1 MTETAA
7 VSDEVLNDRKPS
19 VKHKWRGKLFS
30 SEGKLKKNAEI
41 EKLDDVS
48 DFLRP
53 AAARTSQD
61 LPAPRIDTSAAH
73 RWPSAAEVIQAT
85 TSTPNPRS
93 RKTPRR
99 TGLRVNFSNSQP
111 VIIGEGGDEAE
122 LPTIALSKSR
132 EAPRADWLP
141 QAGNLPEE
149 AAASYQ
155 PLDREKRANPDSN
168 GILKPPLQ
176 RIQTGLN
183 NQSSESSFDVNERD
197 CPQDDPDSSLTPS
210 TSNRLSH
217 AQSESLRDR
226 LRFLKT
232 EKQVRSEEYSQVAAN
247 STTTYPERSSSIS
260 TEKASTSDSA
270 SQLKLPAFDQSLSL
284 ENSLTPAP
292 SPRPPFFS
300 SKISNENVL
309 TPTAPI
315 PSPKPPP
322 LSKNLSYSNR
332 LMQPIPAD
340 YAQSSQGT
348 ELSVAP
354 SKSEETPKPVSDI
367 RPFSIRDVAKNLGDD
382 ALEDFSSRVQRFSD
396 IFQIGASII
405 SPVMDISFAQWIRT
419 SAYWFL
425 KGRGELENAVR
436 TEARDSQGM
445 NPDKDSN
452 VSFGLRQ
459 AYLDLAKAWWIL
471 GKITCNHPEL
481 KWFGNAS
488 LSSLVAIVKSF
499 GDLKLAELIEVH
511 LAITANMRA
520 LTMSMKRNNRLP
532 PISFEIQGLETRMFV
547 EAPSFPPHVA
557 GVLSE
562 RSQMFTAGDPR
573 STEAF
578 FPIPVGDT
586 KRHFIYSSV
595 IVDLLYFSQGEK
607 CEEIR
612 LPCVLS
618 VLRERSDRD
627 LKAVIASQSGKINL
641 LIHSDRKA
649 GLIWKDVS
657 WKAKTNS
664 IRIKLSDSVDIYV
677 QFLEKDFKSLWGI
690 HDYTRKVQEGLRGR
704 DGEQEVFQDT
714 LKIFQNVDQ
723 QSAKIFPP
731 EPIKGCYLRLFE
743 RKRTLSS
750 STRERKT
757 HAGHRLM
764 VVTPPSIKALSSINL
779 DLDKKFP
786 IMFSYL
792 RGEEAA
798 PALLLK
804 ISKPSLE
811 SYMVM
816 TFREVTNRGMFHSL
830 IDGTSVSLNEVCSQP
845 LPLDSFTISETSVEG
860 LPSFP
865 GQNFVNA
872 IRWQQVRVIQ
882 RGPSSPAYNPH
893 GALPEDLRIWVES
906 ETGSFVDRLNFGSI
920 PSANLKENLFTQ
932 IGPGEMQLSLPVE
945 IVPEIRLL
953 RHKQADATFSFANN
967 KLSKEDA
974 EALCR
979 KLQSLDSTTTIH
991 YFRFSSLTGTVQPR
1005 SLRYTASLT

>member
-1 MTETAA
+1 MTETAS
-7 VSDEVLNDRKPS
+7 VSDEVLNDHKPS

-30 SEGKLKKNAEI
+30 SEGKPKKNAET
-41 EKLDDVS
+41 EKSHDVS

-53 AAARTSQD
+53 AAAKTSQD
-61 LPAPRIDTSAAH
+61 LPAPRIDTSAAR

-85 TSTPNPRS
+85 TSTPNDRL

-99 TGLRVNFSNSQP
+99 KGLRVSFSNSPP
-111 VIIGEGGDEAE
+111 VVIGEGGDEAE
-122 LPTIALSKSR
+122 LPTIALSKSQ
-132 EAPRADWLP
+132 EAPGADGLP
-141 QAGNLPEE
+141 HAGNLLEE
-149 AAASYQ
+149 SATSYK
-155 PLDREKRANPDSN
+155 PLDREKQANPDGN
-168 GILKPPLQ
+168 GILKTPPLQ
-176 RIQTGLN
+176 RIQTELN
-183 NQSSESSFDVNERD
+183 NQAKETNFDVNERD

-210 TSNRLSH
+210 ASNRLSR

-232 EKQVRSEEYSQVAAN
+232 DKQVLLEEYSQVAAN
-247 STTTYPERSSSIS
+247 GATTYPERNSSIPI
-260 TEKASTSDSA
+260 EKVATSDSIT
-270 SQLKLPAFDQSLSL
+270 QLKLPVFDQNLSL

-292 SPRPPFFS
+292 SPRPPLLS
-300 SKISNENVL
+300 NKISNENDL
-309 TPTAPI
+309 TPAAPI

-322 LSKNLSYSNR
+322 LPKSLSYSNR
-332 LMQPIPAD
+332 LMQQIPAD
-340 YAQSSQGT
+340 YVQSSQDT
-348 ELSVAP
+348 EPSVAP
-354 SKSEETPKPVSDI
+354 SKSEEIPKPASDI

-396 IFQIGASII
+396 IFQIGASIM
-405 SPVMDISFAQWIRT
+405 SPVMEISFAQWIRT

-436 TEARDSQGM
+436 TEARDAQGTT
-445 NPDKDSN
+445 PEKDSN

-471 GKITCNHPEL
+471 GRITCNHPEL

-488 LSSLVAIVKSF
+488 LSSLVSIVKSF

-520 LTMSMKRNNRLP
+520 LTMSMKRNKRLP

-547 EAPSFPPHVA
+547 EGPSFPPHVA

-573 STEAF
+573 NTEAF

-586 KRHFIYSSV
+586 KRHFTYSGV
-595 IVDLLYFSQGEK
+595 LVDLLYLSQGEK

-627 LKAVIASQSGKINL
+627 LKAIIASQSGKINL
-641 LIHSDRKA
+641 LIQSDRKV
-649 GLIWKDVS
+649 GLTWNDVS

-664 IRIKLSDSVDIYV
+664 IRLKLSETVDIYV
-677 QFLEKDFKSLWGI
+677 QFLEKDFKSLLGI

-704 DGEQEVFQDT
+704 DGELEIFKDT
-714 LKIFQNVDQ
+714 LKMFQNVDQ
-723 QSAKIFPP
+723 QSAKMFPS

-750 STRERKT
+750 GAGERKT

-779 DLDKKFP
+779 DMDKKIP
-786 IMFSYL
+786 ILFSYL

-811 SYMVM
+811 SYMVV
-816 TFREVTNRGMFHSL
+816 TFREATNRGMFHSL

-906 ETGSFVDRLNFGSI
+906 ETGSFVDRLHFGS
-920 PSANLKENLFTQ
+920 
-932 IGPGEMQLSLPVE
+932 
-945 IVPEIRLL
+945 
-953 RHKQADATFSFANN
+953 FS
-967 KLSKEDA
+967 LSK
-974 EALCR
+974 
-979 KLQSLDSTTTIH
+979 S
-991 YFRFSSLTGTVQPR
+991 
-1005 SLRYTASLT
+1005 

>member
-7 VSDEVLNDRKPS
+7 VFDEVLNDQKPS

-30 SEGKLKKNAEI
+30 SEGKLKKNTET
-41 EKLDDVS
+41 EKSDDVL

-53 AAARTSQD
+53 AAAGTFQD
-61 LPAPRIDTSAAH
+61 LPAPRIDTSAAR

-85 TSTPNPRS
+85 KSTLNDRS
-93 RKTPRR
+93 RKMPRR
-99 TGLRVNFSNSQP
+99 KGLRVSFSNSPP
-111 VIIGEGGDEAE
+111 VVIGEGGDEAE
-122 LPTIALSKSR
+122 LPTISLSKLR
-132 EAPRADWLP
+132 EPPRADWSP
-141 QAGNLPEE
+141 QTGNLLDE
-149 AAASYQ
+149 AASSYP
-155 PLDREKRANPDSN
+155 PLNREKRANPDGN
-168 GILKPPLQ
+168 GILRLSSLQ
-176 RIQTGLN
+176 RMQTGLN
-183 NQSSESSFDVNERD
+183 NQSNESSFDVIERD
-197 CPQDDPDSSLTPS
+197 CPQDDPDSSLAPS
-210 TSNRLSH
+210 ASNRLSH

-232 EKQVRSEEYSQVAAN
+232 DKQVRSEDYSLTAN
-247 STTTYPERSSSIS
+247 STTTCPERNSSVSS
-260 TEKASTSDSA
+260 EKAATSDSA
-270 SQLKLPAFDQSLSL
+270 PQLKLPAFDQSLSL
-284 ENSLTPAP
+284 ENSLTPTP
-292 SPRPPFFS
+292 SPQPPLL
-300 SKISNENVL
+300 SNKNSNDL
-309 TPTAPI
+309 TPAAPV
-315 PSPKPPP
+315 PSPKTPL
-322 LSKNLSYSNR
+322 LSKSLSYSNR
-332 LMQPIPAD
+332 LMQPLPAD
-340 YAQSSQGT
+340 YAQSSQDT
-348 ELSVAP
+348 EPSVPP
-354 SKSEETPKPVSDI
+354 SKSEESPKPASDI
-367 RPFSIRDVAKNLGDD
+367 RPFSIRDLAKNLGDD

-396 IFQIGASII
+396 IFQIGASIM
-405 SPVMDISFAQWIRT
+405 SPVMEISFAQWIRT

-425 KGRGELENAVR
+425 KGRGELEIAVR
-436 TEARDSQGM
+436 TEARDAQGT
-445 NPDKDSN
+445 NPEKDSN

-471 GKITCNHPEL
+471 GRITCNHPEL
-481 KWFGNAS
+481 KWFGNSS

-511 LAITANMRA
+511 LGITANMRA

-532 PISFEIQGLETRMFV
+532 PVSFQIQGLETRMFV
-547 EAPSFPPHVA
+547 EAPSFPPRVA

-595 IVDLLYFSQGEK
+595 VVDLLYVSQVEK

-627 LKAVIASQSGKINL
+627 LKAVIASQSGNINL
-641 LIHSDRKA
+641 LIQSDRKA
-649 GLIWKDVS
+649 GLTWNDVS
-657 WKAKTNS
+657 WKEKTNS

-704 DGEQEVFQDT
+704 DGEQEVFKDT
-714 LKIFQNVDQ
+714 LRIFQNVDQ
-723 QSAKIFPP
+723 QSSKMFPSD
-731 EPIKGCYLRLFE
+731 PIRGCCLRLFE

-750 STRERKT
+750 GAGERKT

-764 VVTPPSIKALSSINL
+764 IVTPPSIKALGSINL
-779 DLDKKFP
+779 DLDRKLP
-786 IMFSYL
+786 ILFSYL

-811 SYMVM
+811 SYMLM
-816 TFREVTNRGMFHSL
+816 TFWEAMNRETFHSL
-830 IDGTSVSLNEVCSQP
+830 IDGTLVFSNEVCSKP

-872 IRWQQVRVIQ
+872 IRWQRVRAIQ
-882 RGPSSPAYNPH
+882 RGPSSPAYNLH

-906 ETGSFVDRLNFGSI
+906 ETGSFVDRLNFGSF
-920 PSANLKENLFTQ
+920 S
-932 IGPGEMQLSLPVE
+932 LS
-945 IVPEIRLL
+945 
-953 RHKQADATFSFANN
+953 
-967 KLSKEDA
+967 
-974 EALCR
+974 
-979 KLQSLDSTTTIH
+979 QSRRTLIYTDRPWRNAIE
-991 YFRFSSLTGTVQPR
+991 SSC
-1005 SLRYTASLT
+1005 

>member
-7 VSDEVLNDRKPS
+7 VSDEVLNDQKPS

-30 SEGKLKKNAEI
+30 SEGKLKKNAET
-41 EKLDDVS
+41 EKSDVVS

-61 LPAPRIDTSAAH
+61 LPAPRIDTSAAR
-73 RWPSAAEVIQAT
+73 RWPSAAQVIQAT
-85 TSTPNPRS
+85 TSTLNDQS

-99 TGLRVNFSNSQP
+99 EGLHVGFSHSPP
-111 VIIGEGGDEAE
+111 VVIGEGGDEAD

-132 EAPRADWLP
+132 EAPRADISP
-141 QAGNLPEE
+141 QNGNLLEK
-149 AAASYQ
+149 AAASYH
-155 PLDREKRANPDSN
+155 PLDREKRANPDVN
-168 GILKPPLQ
+168 GILKPPPLQ

-183 NQSSESSFDVNERD
+183 HQPKESSSDVNERE
-197 CPQDDPDSSLTPS
+197 CPQDGPDSSLSPS
-210 TSNRLSH
+210 ASNRLSH

-226 LRFLKT
+226 LRFLRT
-232 EKQVRSEEYSQVAAN
+232 DQQVRSEEYSHVPAD
-247 STTTYPERSSSIS
+247 STSTYPERNSSIS
-260 TEKASTSDSA
+260 AQKFGTSDSGL
-270 SQLKLPAFDQSLSL
+270 QLILPTFDQSPSL

-292 SPRPPFFS
+292 SPRPPLLS
-300 SKISNENVL
+300 IKNSNENDL
-309 TPTAPI
+309 TSAAPI
-315 PSPKPPP
+315 PSPKPPL
-322 LSKNLSYSNR
+322 LSKSLSYSNR
-332 LMQPIPAD
+332 LMQPVLAD
-340 YAQSSQGT
+340 YAQSSQDI
-348 ELSVAP
+348 EPSMAP
-354 SKSEETPKPVSDI
+354 SKIEETSKPPSDI

-396 IFQIGASII
+396 IFQIGASIM
-405 SPVMDISFAQWIRT
+405 SPMMEISFLQWIRT

-436 TEARDSQGM
+436 TEARDAQGT
-445 NPDKDSN
+445 NLEKDSN

-471 GKITCNHPEL
+471 VRITYNHPEL
-481 KWFGNAS
+481 KRFGNAS
-488 LSSLVAIVKSF
+488 LSSLVATVKSL
-499 GDLKLAELIEVH
+499 GNLKFAELIEVH

-520 LTMSMKRNNRLP
+520 LTISMKRNNRLP

-547 EAPSFPPHVA
+547 EAPNFPPQVA

-573 STEAF
+573 STDAF

-595 IVDLLYFSQGEK
+595 IVDLLYVSQGEK
-607 CEEIR
+607 CEEVR

-641 LIHSDRKA
+641 LIQSDRKS
-649 GLIWKDVS
+649 GLTWNDVS
-657 WKAKTNS
+657 WEKKTNT
-664 IRIKLSDSVDIYV
+664 IRITLSDSVDIYV
-677 QFLEKDFKSLWGI
+677 QFLEKDFKSLLGI
-690 HDYTRKVQEGLRGR
+690 HDYTRKVQVGLRGR
-704 DGEQEVFQDT
+704 DGEQEVFKDT

-723 QSAKIFPP
+723 QSAKMFPS
-731 EPIKGCYLRLFE
+731 EPIQGCYLRLFE

-750 STRERKT
+750 GAGERRT

-764 VVTPPSIKALSSINL
+764 VITPPSIKALSSINL
-779 DLDKKFP
+779 DLDKKIP
-786 IMFSYL
+786 ILFSYL

-816 TFREVTNRGMFHSL
+816 TFRESTNRGMFHSL
-830 IDGTSVSLNEVCSQP
+830 IDGTSVSLNELRSQP

-906 ETGSFVDRLNFGSI
+906 ETGSFVDRLNFGSFFL
-920 PSANLKENLFTQ
+920 SLSNLKKKLIN
-932 IGPGEMQLSLPVE
+932 
-945 IVPEIRLL
+945 
-953 RHKQADATFSFANN
+953 ANRPWRN
-967 KLSKEDA
+967 AIESS
-974 EALCR
+974 CR
-979 KLQSLDSTTTIH
+979 GSSRNQNTT
-991 YFRFSSLTGTVQPR
+991 P
-1005 SLRYTASLT
+1005 

>member
-7 VSDEVLNDRKPS
+7 VSDEVLNDQKPS

-30 SEGKLKKNAEI
+30 SEAKLKKNAES
-41 EKLDDVS
+41 EKSDTVS

-61 LPAPRIDTSAAH
+61 LPAPRIDTSAAR

-85 TSTPNPRS
+85 TSTLNDHS
-93 RKTPRR
+93 RKTPQRK
-99 TGLRVNFSNSQP
+99 GLNVSFSNSPP
-111 VIIGEGGDEAE
+111 VVIGEGGDEAE

-132 EAPRADWLP
+132 QAPRADILP
-141 QAGNLPEE
+141 QNGNLPGE

-155 PLDREKRANPDSN
+155 PLDREKRANPDGN
-168 GILKPPLQ
+168 GILKAPPLQ

-183 NQSSESSFDVNERD
+183 HQSNESSFDVTERGY
-197 CPQDDPDSSLTPS
+197 PQDDPDSSLSPS
-210 TSNRLSH
+210 ASSRLSH

-226 LRFLKT
+226 LRFLKPDRH
-232 EKQVRSEEYSQVAAN
+232 VRSEEYSQVPAD
-247 STTTYPERSSSIS
+247 STSTYPERNSSIS
-260 TEKASTSDSA
+260 AQKVSTLDSGP
-270 SQLKLPAFDQSLSL
+270 QLKLPAFDQSLSL

-292 SPRPPFFS
+292 SPRPPLLS
-300 SKISNENVL
+300 NKSSNENNL
-309 TPTAPI
+309 TSAASI
-315 PSPKPPP
+315 PSTKPPP
-322 LSKNLSYSNR
+322 LSKSPSYSNR
-332 LMQPIPAD
+332 FMQPVPAD
-340 YAQSSQGT
+340 YALCSQDT
-348 ELSVAP
+348 QPSAAP
-354 SKSEETPKPVSDI
+354 SKSEVASKPASDI

-382 ALEDFSSRVQRFSD
+382 ALEDFSSRVQRFND
-396 IFQIGASII
+396 IFQIGASSV
-405 SPVMDISFAQWIRT
+405 SPIMEISFSQWIRT

-436 TEARDSQGM
+436 TEARDAQGT
-445 NPDKDSN
+445 NPEKDSN

-471 GKITCNHPEL
+471 GRITCNHPEL
-481 KWFGNAS
+481 KRFGDAS
-488 LSSLVAIVKSF
+488 LSSLVAIVK
-499 GDLKLAELIEVH
+499 GVGNLKLAELIEVH
-511 LAITANMRA
+511 LAIIANMRA

-547 EAPSFPPHVA
+547 EAPNFPPHVA

-586 KRHFIYSSV
+586 KRHFIYSNI
-595 IVDLLYFSQGEK
+595 IVDLLYVSQGEN

-641 LIHSDRKA
+641 LIQSDRKS
-649 GLIWKDVS
+649 GLIWNDVS
-657 WKAKTNS
+657 WKAKTNT
-664 IRIKLSDSVDIYV
+664 IRMKLSDSVDIYV
-677 QFLEKDFKSLWGI
+677 QFLEKDFKSLSGI
-690 HDYTRKVQEGLRGR
+690 HDYTRKVQVGLRGR
-704 DGEQEVFQDT
+704 DGEQEVFKDT

-723 QSAKIFPP
+723 QSTKKFPSD
-731 EPIKGCYLRLFE
+731 PIQGCYLRLFE
-743 RKRTLSS
+743 TKRTLSS
-750 STRERKT
+750 GAGERKT

-764 VVTPPSIKALSSINL
+764 VITPPSIKALSSINL
-779 DLDKKFP
+779 DLDKNNP
-786 IMFSYL
+786 ILFSYL
-792 RGEEAA
+792 RGEQAA

-816 TFREVTNRGMFHSL
+816 TFREATNRSMFHSL
-830 IDGTSVSLNEVCSQP
+830 IDGTSVSHNEVCSQP

-893 GALPEDLRIWVES
+893 GALPEDLRLWVES
-906 ETGSFVDRLNFGSI
+906 ETGSFVDRLNFGSF
-920 PSANLKENLFTQ
+920 SLSQSNLKKKLIN
-932 IGPGEMQLSLPVE
+932 
-945 IVPEIRLL
+945 
-953 RHKQADATFSFANN
+953 ANRPWRN
-967 KLSKEDA
+967 AIE
-974 EALCR
+974 
-979 KLQSLDSTTTIH
+979 
-991 YFRFSSLTGTVQPR
+991 SSC
-1005 SLRYTASLT
+1005 

>member
-1 MTETAA
+1 MTETASVA
-7 VSDEVLNDRKPS
+7 DEVLNDHKPS

-30 SEGKLKKNAEI
+30 NEGKLKKNTET
-41 EKLDDVS
+41 EKSHDVS

-53 AAARTSQD
+53 AAAKTSQD
-61 LPAPRIDTSAAH
+61 LPAPRIDTSAAR

-85 TSTPNPRS
+85 TSTPNDRS

-99 TGLRVNFSNSQP
+99 KGLHVSFSNSPP
-111 VIIGEGGDEAE
+111 VVIGEGGDEAE
-122 LPTIALSKSR
+122 LPTIALSKSQ
-132 EAPRADWLP
+132 EAPGADGLP
-141 QAGNLPEE
+141 HAGNLLEE
-149 AAASYQ
+149 SATSYK
-155 PLDREKRANPDSN
+155 PLDREKRANPDGN
-168 GILKPPLQ
+168 GILKTPPLQ
-176 RIQTGLN
+176 QTQTELN
-183 NQSSESSFDVNERD
+183 NQAKETNFDVNERD

-210 TSNRLSH
+210 ASNRLSR

-232 EKQVRSEEYSQVAAN
+232 DKQVLSEENSQVAAN
-247 STTTYPERSSSIS
+247 GATTYPERNSSIS
-260 TEKASTSDSA
+260 TEKVATSDSIT
-270 SQLKLPAFDQSLSL
+270 QLKLPVFDQNLSL

-292 SPRPPFFS
+292 SPRPPLLS
-300 SKISNENVL
+300 NKISNENDL
-309 TPTAPI
+309 TPAAPI

-322 LSKNLSYSNR
+322 LSKSLSYSNR

-340 YAQSSQGT
+340 YVQSSQDT
-348 ELSVAP
+348 EPSVAP
-354 SKSEETPKPVSDI
+354 SKSEEIPKPASDI

-396 IFQIGASII
+396 IFQIGASIM
-405 SPVMDISFAQWIRT
+405 SPVMEISFAQWIRS

-436 TEARDSQGM
+436 TEARDAQGTT
-445 NPDKDSN
+445 PEKDSN

-471 GKITCNHPEL
+471 SRITCNHPEL

-520 LTMSMKRNNRLP
+520 LTISMKRNHRLP

-547 EAPSFPPHVA
+547 EGPSFPPHVA

-573 STEAF
+573 SAEAF

-586 KRHFIYSSV
+586 KRHFTYSGV
-595 IVDLLYFSQGEK
+595 LVDLLYLSQGEK

-627 LKAVIASQSGKINL
+627 LKAIIASQSGKINL
-641 LIHSDRKA
+641 LIQSDRKA
-649 GLIWKDVS
+649 GLTWNDVR

-664 IRIKLSDSVDIYV
+664 IRIKLSETVDIYV
-677 QFLEKDFKSLWGI
+677 QFLEKDFKSLLGI

-704 DGEQEVFQDT
+704 DGEQEIFKDT

-723 QSAKIFPP
+723 QSAKMFPS

-743 RKRTLSS
+743 RNRTLSS
-750 STRERKT
+750 GAGERKT

-779 DLDKKFP
+779 DMDKKIP
-786 IMFSYL
+786 ILFSYL

-811 SYMVM
+811 SYMVV
-816 TFREVTNRGMFHSL
+816 TFREATNRGMFHSL

-872 IRWQQVRVIQ
+872 IRWQQVRVIR

-906 ETGSFVDRLNFGSI
+906 ETGSFVDRLHFGS
-920 PSANLKENLFTQ
+920 
-932 IGPGEMQLSLPVE
+932 
-945 IVPEIRLL
+945 
-953 RHKQADATFSFANN
+953 FS
-967 KLSKEDA
+967 LSK
-974 EALCR
+974 
-979 KLQSLDSTTTIH
+979 S
-991 YFRFSSLTGTVQPR
+991 
-1005 SLRYTASLT
+1005 

>member
-7 VSDEVLNDRKPS
+7 VSDEVLNEQKTS

-30 SEGKLKKNAEI
+30 SEGKLRKNAET
-41 EKLDDVS
+41 EKSDDVS

-53 AAARTSQD
+53 AAARISQD
-61 LPAPRIDTSAAH
+61 TPAPRIDTSAAR

-85 TSTPNPRS
+85 TNIPTDRS
-93 RKTPRR
+93 RKPPRR
-99 TGLRVNFSNSQP
+99 KGLRVNFSNSPP
-111 VIIGEGGDEAE
+111 VVIGEGGDEAE

-132 EAPRADWLP
+132 EAPRSDKLP
-141 QAGNLPEE
+141 QARNLLGDV
-149 AAASYQ
+149 AASYQ
-155 PLDREKRANPDSN
+155 PLDQEKRANPDRI
-168 GILKPPLQ
+168 GILKPPPLQ

-183 NQSSESSFDVNERD
+183 NPSSESSLDVNERD
-197 CPQDDPDSSLTPS
+197 CRQDDPDLFLTTS
-210 TSNRLSH
+210 ASNRLFH

-226 LRFLKT
+226 LHFLKT
-232 EKQVRSEEYSQVAAN
+232 DKQVRSGEYSQVAAN
-247 STTTYPERSSSIS
+247 SITPYPERNS
-260 TEKASTSDSA
+260 STSTQKSATLDSVP
-270 SQLKLPAFDQSLSL
+270 QLKLPAFDQSLSL

-292 SPRPPFFS
+292 SPRPPLLP
-300 SKISNENVL
+300 SKTSKEKDL
-309 TPTAPI
+309 TPATPV

-322 LSKNLSYSNR
+322 LPKSLSYSDR

-340 YAQSSQGT
+340 CAQSSQDT
-348 ELSVAP
+348 EPSAAP
-354 SKSEETPKPVSDI
+354 SKSEETPQPVSDF
-367 RPFSIRDVAKNLGDD
+367 RPVSIRDVAKNLGDD
-382 ALEDFSSRVQRFSD
+382 ALEDFSYRVQRFSD
-396 IFQIGASII
+396 IFQIGASIM
-405 SPVMDISFAQWIRT
+405 SPVMEISFAQWIRT

-436 TEARDSQGM
+436 TEARDSQGT
-445 NPDKDSN
+445 KDSN

-471 GKITCNHPEL
+471 GRITCNHPEL

-488 LSSLVAIVKSF
+488 LSSLVAIVKSV

-520 LTMSMKRNNRLP
+520 LTMSMKRNDRLP

-595 IVDLLYFSQGEK
+595 IVDLLYVSQGEK
-607 CEEIR
+607 REEIR

-641 LIHSDRKA
+641 LIQSDKKA
-649 GLIWKDVS
+649 GLTWNDVS

-677 QFLEKDFKSLWGI
+677 QFFEKDFKTLLGI

-704 DGEQEVFQDT
+704 GGEQEVFKDT

-723 QSAKIFPP
+723 QSAKMFPS

-750 STRERKT
+750 GAGERKT

-764 VVTPPSIKALSSINL
+764 VVTPPSIKALSSISL
-779 DLDKKFP
+779 DLDKNIP
-786 IMFSYL
+786 TLFSYL

-804 ISKPSLE
+804 ISNPSLD

-816 TFREVTNRGMFHSL
+816 TFQEATNRGMFHSL

-882 RGPSSPAYNPH
+882 RGPSSPVYNPH

-906 ETGSFVDRLNFGSI
+906 ETGSFVDRLNFGTI
-920 PSANLKENLFTQ
+920 PSANPKETLFTQ

-945 IVPEIRLL
+945 VVPEIRIL
-953 RHKQADATFSFANN
+953 RHKQADATFSFAKN

-979 KLQSLDSTTTIH
+979 KLQSLASTTTIH
-991 YFRFSSLTGTVQPR
+991 YFRFPSLTGIF
-1005 SLRYTASLT
+1005 

>member
-7 VSDEVLNDRKPS
+7 VSDEVLNDQKPS

-30 SEGKLKKNAEI
+30 SEGKLKKNAET
-41 EKLDDVS
+41 EKSDVVS

-53 AAARTSQD
+53 TAARTSQD
-61 LPAPRIDTSAAH
+61 LPAPRIDTSAAR

-85 TSTPNPRS
+85 TNTVNDQS

-99 TGLRVNFSNSQP
+99 KGLRVGFSHSPP
-111 VIIGEGGDEAE
+111 VVIGEGGDEAD

-132 EAPRADWLP
+132 EAPRADISP
-141 QAGNLPEE
+141 QNANLPEK

-155 PLDREKRANPDSN
+155 LLDREKRADPDGNS
-168 GILKPPLQ
+168 ILKPPPLQ

-183 NQSSESSFDVNERD
+183 YQPKESSSDVNEQE
-197 CPQDDPDSSLTPS
+197 CEQDGPDTSLTPS

-226 LRFLKT
+226 LRFLRT
-232 EKQVRSEEYSQVAAN
+232 DQQVRSEEYSQV
-247 STTTYPERSSSIS
+247 PVDSSSTYAERNSSIPAQ
-260 TEKASTSDSA
+260 KLSTSDSGP
-270 SQLKLPAFDQSLSL
+270 QLILPAFDQSLSL

-292 SPRPPFFS
+292 SPRPPLLS
-300 SKISNENVL
+300 IKKTNENDL
-309 TPTAPI
+309 TSAAPI
-315 PSPKPPP
+315 PSPKTPS
-322 LSKNLSYSNR
+322 LSKSLSYSNR
-332 LMQPIPAD
+332 LMQPVPAND
-340 YAQSSQGT
+340 AKSSQDI
-348 ELSVAP
+348 EPSVAP
-354 SKSEETPKPVSDI
+354 SNSEETSKPGSNI

-396 IFQIGASII
+396 IFQIGASIL
-405 SPVMDISFAQWIRT
+405 SPIMEIPFLQWIRT

-436 TEARDSQGM
+436 TEARDTQRT
-445 NPDKDSN
+445 NPEKDSN

-471 GKITCNHPEL
+471 GRITCNHPEL
-481 KWFGNAS
+481 KRFGNAS
-488 LSSLVAIVKSF
+488 LSSLVVTVKSLGNSKF
-499 GDLKLAELIEVH
+499 AELIEVH

-547 EAPSFPPHVA
+547 EAPNFPPHVA
-557 GVLSE
+557 GLLSE
-562 RSQMFTAGDPR
+562 RSQIFTAGDPR
-573 STEAF
+573 STDAF

-595 IVDLLYFSQGEK
+595 IVDLLYVSQGEK
-607 CEEIR
+607 FEEIR

-627 LKAVIASQSGKINL
+627 LKAVIASQSGNINL
-641 LIHSDRKA
+641 LIQSDRKS
-649 GLIWKDVS
+649 GLTWNDVS
-657 WKAKTNS
+657 WKAKTNT
-664 IRIKLSDSVDIYV
+664 IRITLSDSVDIYV
-677 QFLEKDFKSLWGI
+677 QFLEKDFKSLLGI
-690 HDYTRKVQEGLRGR
+690 HDYTRKVQVGLRGR
-704 DGEQEVFQDT
+704 DGEQEIFKDT

-723 QSAKIFPP
+723 QNAKMFPS
-731 EPIKGCYLRLFE
+731 EPIQGCYLRLFE

-750 STRERKT
+750 SDGERRT

-764 VVTPPSIKALSSINL
+764 IVTPPSIKALSSINL
-779 DLDKKFP
+779 DLDKKNP
-786 IMFSYL
+786 ILFSYL
-792 RGEEAA
+792 RGEEVA

-816 TFREVTNRGMFHSL
+816 TFREATNRGMFHSL
-830 IDGTSVSLNEVCSQP
+830 IDGTSVSLNELCSQP

-906 ETGSFVDRLNFGSI
+906 EKGSFVDRLNFGSF
-920 PSANLKENLFTQ
+920 S
-932 IGPGEMQLSLPVE
+932 LSLSN
-945 IVPEIRLL
+945 
-953 RHKQADATFSFANN
+953 HKK
-967 KLSKEDA
+967 KLINTNRPWRNAIESS
-974 EALCR
+974 CR
-979 KLQSLDSTTTIH
+979 GSSRNQNTT
-991 YFRFSSLTGTVQPR
+991 P
-1005 SLRYTASLT
+1005 

>member
-7 VSDEVLNDRKPS
+7 ISEEVLNEQKPS

-30 SEGKLKKNAEI
+30 SEGKLKKITET
-41 EKLDDVS
+41 EKSDDVS

-61 LPAPRIDTSAAH
+61 VPAPRIDTSAAR

-85 TSTPNPRS
+85 TNIPNDRS
-93 RKTPRR
+93 RKPPRR
-99 TGLRVNFSNSQP
+99 KGLRVSFSNSTP
-111 VIIGEGGDEAE
+111 VVIGEGGDEAE
-122 LPTIALSKSR
+122 LPTIVLSKSR
-132 EAPRADWLP
+132 EVPWADGLP
-141 QAGNLPEE
+141 QAGNLLEE
-149 AAASYQ
+149 TAASYQ
-155 PLDREKRANPDSN
+155 PLDREKRANPGRN
-168 GILKPPLQ
+168 GILKPPPLQ
-176 RIQTGLN
+176 RIQTGLS
-183 NQSSESSFDVNERD
+183 NQSNGSNFDVNERD

-210 TSNRLSH
+210 ASNRLSH

-226 LRFLKT
+226 LRFQKT
-232 EKQVRSEEYSQVAAN
+232 DKQVRPEEQSQVAAN
-247 STTTYPERSSSIS
+247 STTPYPERNSSIP
-260 TEKASTSDSA
+260 TQRAATLDSVP
-270 SQLKLPAFDQSLSL
+270 QLKLPAFDQSLSF

-292 SPRPPFFS
+292 SPRPPLL
-300 SKISNENVL
+300 SNKTSNGEDL
-309 TPTAPI
+309 TPAVPI

-322 LSKNLSYSNR
+322 LSKSLSYSNR

-340 YAQSSQGT
+340 YFQPSHDT
-348 ELSVAP
+348 EHSVTP

-382 ALEDFSSRVQRFSD
+382 ALEDFSSRIQRFSD
-396 IFQIGASII
+396 IFQIGASIM
-405 SPVMDISFAQWIRT
+405 SPVMEISFAQWIRT

-436 TEARDSQGM
+436 TEARDSQVT
-445 NPDKDSN
+445 NSEKDSN

-471 GKITCNHPEL
+471 GRITCNHPEL

-488 LSSLVAIVKSF
+488 LSSLVATVKNS

-520 LTMSMKRNNRLP
+520 LSMSMKRNNRLP

-547 EAPSFPPHVA
+547 EAPSFPTHVA

-562 RSQMFTAGDPR
+562 RSQLFTAGDPR

-595 IVDLLYFSQGEK
+595 IVDLLYVSQGEK

-612 LPCVLS
+612 HPCVLS

-641 LIHSDRKA
+641 LIQSDRKA
-649 GLIWKDVS
+649 GLTWNDVS

-677 QFLEKDFKSLWGI
+677 QFFEKDFKSLLGI

-704 DGEQEVFQDT
+704 DGEQEVFKDT
-714 LKIFQNVDQ
+714 LKIFQNVGQ
-723 QSAKIFPP
+723 QNAKIFPS

-743 RKRTLSS
+743 RKRTVSS
-750 STRERKT
+750 GVGERKT

-764 VVTPPSIKALSSINL
+764 VVTPPNIKALSSVNL
-779 DLDKKFP
+779 DLDKKIP
-786 IMFSYL
+786 TLFSYL

-816 TFREVTNRGMFHSL
+816 TFREATNRGMFHSL
-830 IDGTSVSLNEVCSQP
+830 IDGTSISLNEVCSQP
-845 LPLDSFTISETSVEG
+845 LHLDSFTISETSVEG

-906 ETGSFVDRLNFGSI
+906 EIGSFVDRLNFGSF
-920 PSANLKENLFTQ
+920 PSANLQENSFTR

-945 IVPEIRLL
+945 VVPEIRLL

-979 KLQSLDSTTTIH
+979 KLQSLASTTTIH
-991 YFRFSSLTGTVQPR
+991 YFRFSSLTGTV
-1005 SLRYTASLT
+1005 

>member
-7 VSDEVLNDRKPS
+7 VSDEVLNDQKPS

-30 SEGKLKKNAEI
+30 SEGKLKKNAET
-41 EKLDDVS
+41 EKSDIVS

-61 LPAPRIDTSAAH
+61 LPAPRIDTSAAR

-85 TSTPNPRS
+85 TNTVNDQS

-99 TGLRVNFSNSQP
+99 KGLHVGFSHSPP
-111 VIIGEGGDEAE
+111 VVIGEGGDEAD

-132 EAPRADWLP
+132 EAPRADISP
-141 QAGNLPEE
+141 QNGNLLEK

-155 PLDREKRANPDSN
+155 PLDREKRADPDGD
-168 GILKPPLQ
+168 GILKPPPLQ
-176 RIQTGLN
+176 RIQTGLDR
-183 NQSSESSFDVNERD
+183 QPKESSSDVDERE
-197 CPQDDPDSSLTPS
+197 CPQDAPDSSLPPS
-210 TSNRLSH
+210 ASNRLSH

-226 LRFLKT
+226 LRFRRT
-232 EKQVRSEEYSQVAAN
+232 DQQVRSEEYSEVPADNN
-247 STTTYPERSSSIS
+247 STYPERNSSIS
-260 TEKASTSDSA
+260 TQKFGISDSGP
-270 SQLKLPAFDQSLSL
+270 QLILPVFNQSLSL

-292 SPRPPFFS
+292 SPRPPLLPI
-300 SKISNENVL
+300 KNSNENDL
-309 TPTAPI
+309 TSAAPI
-315 PSPKPPP
+315 PSPKPPS
-322 LSKNLSYSNR
+322 LSKSPSYSNR
-332 LMQPIPAD
+332 LMQLVPAD
-340 YAQSSQGT
+340 YAQSSQDI
-348 ELSVAP
+348 EPSVVP
-354 SKSEETPKPVSDI
+354 SKGEETSKPASDI
-367 RPFSIRDVAKNLGDD
+367 RPFSIRDVAKNIGDD

-396 IFQIGASII
+396 IFQIGASIL
-405 SPVMDISFAQWIRT
+405 SPMMEISFLQWIRT

-436 TEARDSQGM
+436 TEARDAQGT
-445 NPDKDSN
+445 NPEKDSN

-471 GKITCNHPEL
+471 GRITCNHPEL
-481 KWFGNAS
+481 KRYGNAS
-488 LSSLVAIVKSF
+488 LSSIVATVKSL
-499 GDLKLAELIEVH
+499 GNLKFAELIEVH

-547 EAPSFPPHVA
+547 EAPNFPLHVA
-557 GVLSE
+557 GELSE

-573 STEAF
+573 GTDAF

-586 KRHFIYSSV
+586 KRHFVYSSV
-595 IVDLLYFSQGEK
+595 IVDLLYISQGEK

-641 LIHSDRKA
+641 LIQSDRKS
-649 GLIWKDVS
+649 GLTWNDVS
-657 WKAKTNS
+657 WKAKTNT
-664 IRIKLSDSVDIYV
+664 IRITLSDSVDIYV
-677 QFLEKDFKSLWGI
+677 QFLEKDFKSLLGI
-690 HDYTRKVQEGLRGR
+690 HDYTRKVQVGLRGR
-704 DGEQEVFQDT
+704 AGEQEVFKDT
-714 LKIFQNVDQ
+714 LKIFQNFDQ
-723 QSAKIFPP
+723 QSAKMFPS
-731 EPIKGCYLRLFE
+731 EPIQGCYLRLFE

-750 STRERKT
+750 GAGERRT

-764 VVTPPSIKALSSINL
+764 VITPPSIKALSSINL
-779 DLDKKFP
+779 DLDKKIP
-786 IMFSYL
+786 ILFSYL

-804 ISKPSLE
+804 FSKPSLE

-816 TFREVTNRGMFHSL
+816 TFREATNRGMFHSL
-830 IDGTSVSLNEVCSQP
+830 IDGTSVSLNELCSQP

-882 RGPSSPAYNPH
+882 RGPSSPAYNSH

-906 ETGSFVDRLNFGSI
+906 ETGSFVDRLNFGSF
-920 PSANLKENLFTQ
+920 S
-932 IGPGEMQLSLPVE
+932 LSLSN
-945 IVPEIRLL
+945 
-953 RHKQADATFSFANN
+953 HKKNLINTNRPWRNAIEST
-967 KLSKEDA
+967 
-974 EALCR
+974 CR
-979 KLQSLDSTTTIH
+979 GSSRNQNTT
-991 YFRFSSLTGTVQPR
+991 P
-1005 SLRYTASLT
+1005 

>member
-1 MTETAA
+1 MTETAS
-7 VSDEVLNDRKPS
+7 VSGEVLNDHKPS

-30 SEGKLKKNAEI
+30 SEGKPKKNAET
-41 EKLDDVS
+41 EKSDHVS

-53 AAARTSQD
+53 AAAKTSQD
-61 LPAPRIDTSAAH
+61 LPAPRIDTSAAR

-85 TSTPNPRS
+85 TSTPNDRS

-99 TGLRVNFSNSQP
+99 KGLHVSFSNSPP
-111 VIIGEGGDEAE
+111 VFIGEGGDDAD

-132 EAPRADWLP
+132 EAPRADGLP
-141 QAGNLPEE
+141 HAGNLLEE
-149 AAASYQ
+149 AATSYK
-155 PLDREKRANPDSN
+155 PLDREKRANPDGN
-168 GILKPPLQ
+168 GILKTPPLQ
-176 RIQTGLN
+176 RIQAELN
-183 NQSSESSFDVNERD
+183 NQSKETNFDVNERD

-210 TSNRLSH
+210 ASNRLSR

-232 EKQVRSEEYSQVAAN
+232 DEQVRSEEYSQVAAN
-247 STTTYPERSSSIS
+247 GATTYPERNSSIS
-260 TEKASTSDSA
+260 TEKAATSDSTT
-270 SQLKLPAFDQSLSL
+270 QLKLPVFDQSLSL

-292 SPRPPFFS
+292 SPRPPLLS
-300 SKISNENVL
+300 NKISNENDL
-309 TPTAPI
+309 KPAAPI

-322 LSKNLSYSNR
+322 LSKSLSYSNR
-332 LMQPIPAD
+332 LMKPIPAD
-340 YAQSSQGT
+340 YAQSSQDT
-348 ELSVAP
+348 EPSVAP
-354 SKSEETPKPVSDI
+354 SKSEEIPKPASEI

-396 IFQIGASII
+396 IFQIGASIM
-405 SPVMDISFAQWIRT
+405 SPVMEISFAQWIRT

-436 TEARDSQGM
+436 TEARDAQGTT
-445 NPDKDSN
+445 PEKDSN

-471 GKITCNHPEL
+471 GRITCNHPEL

-547 EAPSFPPHVA
+547 EGPSFPPHVA

-586 KRHFIYSSV
+586 KRHFTYSSV
-595 IVDLLYFSQGEK
+595 LVDLLYVSQGEK

-627 LKAVIASQSGKINL
+627 LKAIIASQSGKINL
-641 LIHSDRKA
+641 LIQSDRKA
-649 GLIWKDVS
+649 GLTWNDVS

-677 QFLEKDFKSLWGI
+677 QFLEKDFKSLLGI

-704 DGEQEVFQDT
+704 DGEQEVFKDT

-723 QSAKIFPP
+723 QSAKTFPL
-731 EPIKGCYLRLFE
+731 EPIKGCYLSLFE

-750 STRERKT
+750 GAGERKT

-779 DLDKKFP
+779 DLDKKIP
-786 IMFSYL
+786 ILFSYL

-811 SYMVM
+811 SYMVV
-816 TFREVTNRGMFHSL
+816 TFREAANRGMFHSL
-830 IDGTSVSLNEVCSQP
+830 IDGTSISLNELCSQP

-906 ETGSFVDRLNFGSI
+906 ETGSFVDRLHFGS
-920 PSANLKENLFTQ
+920 F
-932 IGPGEMQLSLPVE
+932 SL
-945 IVPEIRLL
+945 R
-953 RHKQADATFSFANN
+953 KSQ
-967 KLSKEDA
+967 
-974 EALCR
+974 R
-979 KLQSLDSTTTIH
+979 KLI
-991 YFRFSSLTGTVQPR
+991 YVNRPR
-1005 SLRYTASLT
+1005 RNAIEPSC

>member
-7 VSDEVLNDRKPS
+7 VSNEVLTDQRPS

-30 SEGKLKKNAEI
+30 SEGKLKKNAET
-41 EKLDDVS
+41 EKSDVVS

-61 LPAPRIDTSAAH
+61 LPAPRIDTSAAR
-73 RWPSAAEVIQAT
+73 RWPSAAEVIQAS
-85 TSTPNPRS
+85 TSTLNDHS

-99 TGLRVNFSNSQP
+99 KGLRVSFSNSPP
-111 VIIGEGGDEAE
+111 VVIGEGGDEAE
-122 LPTIALSKSR
+122 LPTIALTKSR
-132 EAPRADWLP
+132 EAPRADILP
-141 QAGNLPEE
+141 QNGNLLEE

-155 PLDREKRANPDSN
+155 PLDRVKRTNPDGN
-168 GILKPPLQ
+168 GILKPPPLQ
-176 RIQTGLN
+176 RVQTGLN
-183 NQSSESSFDVNERD
+183 NQSNERSLD
-197 CPQDDPDSSLTPS
+197 FNERGCPQDDPDSVLPPS
-210 TSNRLSH
+210 ASNRLSH
-217 AQSESLRDR
+217 ARSESLRDR

-232 EKQVRSEEYSQVAAN
+232 DQQRSEEYSQVPAD
-247 STTTYPERSSSIS
+247 STPIYPERNSSIS
-260 TEKASTSDSA
+260 AQKVGTSDSGL
-270 SQLKLPAFDQSLSL
+270 QLKLPAFDQSLSL

-292 SPRPPFFS
+292 SPQPPLL
-300 SKISNENVL
+300 SNENSNENDL
-309 TPTAPI
+309 TSAASI
-315 PSPKPPP
+315 PSPNSPP
-322 LSKNLSYSNR
+322 LSKSLSYSNR
-332 LMQPIPAD
+332 LMQPVPAD
-340 YAQSSQGT
+340 YAYSSQDT
-348 ELSVAP
+348 EPSVAP
-354 SKSEETPKPVSDI
+354 SKSEETSKPASDI
-367 RPFSIRDVAKNLGDD
+367 RLFSIRDVAKNLGDD
-382 ALEDFSSRVQRFSD
+382 ALEDFSSRVQRFTD
-396 IFQIGASII
+396 IFQIGASIML
-405 SPVMDISFAQWIRT
+405 PLMEISFSQWIRT

-436 TEARDSQGM
+436 TEARDAQGT
-445 NPDKDSN
+445 NPEKDSN

-471 GKITCNHPEL
+471 GRITCNHPEL
-481 KWFGNAS
+481 KRFGDAS

-499 GDLKLAELIEVH
+499 GNLKLAELIEVH
-511 LAITANMRA
+511 LAIVANMRA

-547 EAPSFPPHVA
+547 ETPNFPPHVA

-573 STEAF
+573 SKEAF

-595 IVDLLYFSQGEK
+595 IVDLLSVCQAEK

-641 LIHSDRKA
+641 LIQSDRKS
-649 GLIWKDVS
+649 GLTWNDVS
-657 WKAKTNS
+657 WKAKTNT
-664 IRIKLSDSVDIYV
+664 IIIKLSDSVDIYV
-677 QFLEKDFKSLWGI
+677 QFLEKDFKSLLGI
-690 HDYTRKVQEGLRGR
+690 HDYTRKVQVGLRGR
-704 DGEQEVFQDT
+704 DGEQEVFKDK

-723 QSAKIFPP
+723 QSAKMFPS
-731 EPIKGCYLRLFE
+731 EPIQGCYLRLFE

-750 STRERKT
+750 GAGERKT

-764 VVTPPSIKALSSINL
+764 VITPPSIKTLSSINL
-779 DLDKKFP
+779 DLDKRIP
-786 IMFSYL
+786 ILFSYL

-804 ISKPSLE
+804 ISKPSRE

-816 TFREVTNRGMFHSL
+816 TFQGATNRGMFHSL

-845 LPLDSFTISETSVEG
+845 LLLDSFTISETSVEG

-893 GALPEDLRIWVES
+893 GAHPEDLRIWIES
-906 ETGSFVDRLNFGSI
+906 ETGSFVDRLNFGSF
-920 PSANLKENLFTQ
+920 SLSQSNLQKKSLLTQ

-945 IVPEIRLL
+945 VVPEIRIL

-979 KLQSLDSTTTIH
+979 KLQSLASTTTIH
-991 YFRFSSLTGTVQPR
+991 YFRFSSLRGTVQLR
-1005 SLRYTASLT
+1005 SLR

>member
-1 MTETAA
+1 MTETAS
-7 VSDEVLNDRKPS
+7 VSDEVLNDHKPS

-30 SEGKLKKNAEI
+30 SEGKLKKNAET
-41 EKLDDVS
+41 EKSHDVS

-53 AAARTSQD
+53 AAAKTSQD
-61 LPAPRIDTSAAH
+61 LPAPRIDTSAAR

-85 TSTPNPRS
+85 TSTPNDRS

-99 TGLRVNFSNSQP
+99 KGLRVSFSNSPP
-111 VIIGEGGDEAE
+111 VVIGEGGDEAE
-122 LPTIALSKSR
+122 LPTIALSKSQ
-132 EAPRADWLP
+132 EAPGGDGLP
-141 QAGNLPEE
+141 HAGNLLEE
-149 AAASYQ
+149 SATSYK
-155 PLDREKRANPDSN
+155 PLDREKRANPDGN
-168 GILKPPLQ
+168 GILKTPPLQ
-176 RIQTGLN
+176 QTQTELN
-183 NQSSESSFDVNERD
+183 NQAKETNFDVNERD

-210 TSNRLSH
+210 ASNRLSR

-232 EKQVRSEEYSQVAAN
+232 DKQVLSEENSQVAAN
-247 STTTYPERSSSIS
+247 GATTYPERNSSIS
-260 TEKASTSDSA
+260 TEKVATSDSIT
-270 SQLKLPAFDQSLSL
+270 QLKLPVFDQNLSL

-292 SPRPPFFS
+292 SPRPPLLS
-300 SKISNENVL
+300 NKISNENDL
-309 TPTAPI
+309 TPAAPI

-322 LSKNLSYSNR
+322 LSKSLSYSNR
-332 LMQPIPAD
+332 LMQPTPAD
-340 YAQSSQGT
+340 YVQSSQDT
-348 ELSVAP
+348 EPSVAP
-354 SKSEETPKPVSDI
+354 SKSEEIPKPASDI
-367 RPFSIRDVAKNLGDD
+367 RPFSIRDVAKNLGND

-396 IFQIGASII
+396 IFQIGASIM
-405 SPVMDISFAQWIRT
+405 SPVMEISFAQWIRT

-436 TEARDSQGM
+436 TEARDAQGTT
-445 NPDKDSN
+445 PEKDSN

-471 GKITCNHPEL
+471 SRITCNHPEL

-520 LTMSMKRNNRLP
+520 LTMSMKRNHRLP

-547 EAPSFPPHVA
+547 DGPSFPPHVA

-573 STEAF
+573 SPEAF

-586 KRHFIYSSV
+586 KRHFTYSGV
-595 IVDLLYFSQGEK
+595 LVDLLYLSQGEK

-627 LKAVIASQSGKINL
+627 LKAIIASQSGKINI
-641 LIHSDRKA
+641 LIQSDRKA
-649 GLIWKDVS
+649 GLTWNDVS

-664 IRIKLSDSVDIYV
+664 IRIKLSETVDIYV
-677 QFLEKDFKSLWGI
+677 QFLEKDFKSLLGI

-704 DGEQEVFQDT
+704 DGEQEIFKDT
-714 LKIFQNVDQ
+714 LKIFQNFDQ
-723 QSAKIFPP
+723 QSAKMFPS

-743 RKRTLSS
+743 RNRTLSS
-750 STRERKT
+750 GAGERKT

-779 DLDKKFP
+779 DMDKKIP
-786 IMFSYL
+786 ILFSYL

-811 SYMVM
+811 SYMVV
-816 TFREVTNRGMFHSL
+816 TFREATNRGMFHSL

-906 ETGSFVDRLNFGSI
+906 ETGSFVDRLHFGS
-920 PSANLKENLFTQ
+920 F
-932 IGPGEMQLSLPVE
+932 SLG
-945 IVPEIRLL
+945 
-953 RHKQADATFSFANN
+953 KS
-967 KLSKEDA
+967 
-974 EALCR
+974 
-979 KLQSLDSTTTIH
+979 
-991 YFRFSSLTGTVQPR
+991 
-1005 SLRYTASLT
+1005 

>member
-7 VSDEVLNDRKPS
+7 VSDEVLNDQKPS

-41 EKLDDVS
+41 EKFDDVS

-141 QAGNLPEE
+141 QAGKLPEE

-232 EKQVRSEEYSQVAAN
+232 EKQVRTEECSQVAAN

-260 TEKASTSDSA
+260 TEKVSTSDSA

-315 PSPKPPP
+315 PLPKPPP
-322 LSKNLSYSNR
+322 LSKSLSYSNR

-340 YAQSSQGT
+340 YAQSSQDT

-396 IFQIGASII
+396 IFQIGASIM

-471 GKITCNHPEL
+471 SKITCNHPEL

-750 STRERKT
+750 GTRERKT

-830 IDGTSVSLNEVCSQP
+830 IDGTSVSPNEVCSQP

-882 RGPSSPAYNPH
+882 RGPSSPAYSPH

-979 KLQSLDSTTTIH
+979 KLQSLASTTTIH
-991 YFRFSSLTGTVQPR
+991 YLRFSSLTGTVQPR

>member
-1 MTETAA
+1 MTETAS
-7 VSDEVLNDRKPS
+7 VSDEVLNDHKPS

-30 SEGKLKKNAEI
+30 SEGKLKKNAET
-41 EKLDDVS
+41 EKSHDVS

-53 AAARTSQD
+53 AAAKTSQD
-61 LPAPRIDTSAAH
+61 LPAPRIDTSAAR

-85 TSTPNPRS
+85 TSTPNDRS

-99 TGLRVNFSNSQP
+99 KGLRVSFSNSPP
-111 VIIGEGGDEAE
+111 VVIGEGGDEAE
-122 LPTIALSKSR
+122 LPTIALSKSQ
-132 EAPRADWLP
+132 EAPGPDGLP
-141 QAGNLPEE
+141 HSGNLVGES
-149 AAASYQ
+149 AASYK
-155 PLDREKRANPDSN
+155 PLHREERANPDGN
-168 GILKPPLQ
+168 GILKTPPLQ
-176 RIQTGLN
+176 RIQAEQN
-183 NQSSESSFDVNERD
+183 NQAKETNFDVNERD

-210 TSNRLSH
+210 ASNRLSH

-232 EKQVRSEEYSQVAAN
+232 DKQVRSEEYSHVAAN
-247 STTTYPERSSSIS
+247 GATTYPERNTSIS
-260 TEKASTSDSA
+260 TEKAATSDSIT
-270 SQLKLPAFDQSLSL
+270 QLKLPVFDQNLSL

-292 SPRPPFFS
+292 SPRPPLLS
-300 SKISNENVL
+300 NKISNENDL
-309 TPTAPI
+309 TPAAPI

-322 LSKNLSYSNR
+322 VSKSLSYSNR

-340 YAQSSQGT
+340 YVQSSQDT
-348 ELSVAP
+348 EPSVAP
-354 SKSEETPKPVSDI
+354 SKSEEIPKPASDI

-396 IFQIGASII
+396 IFQIGASIM
-405 SPVMDISFAQWIRT
+405 SPVMEISFAQWIRT

-436 TEARDSQGM
+436 TEARDAQGTT
-445 NPDKDSN
+445 PDKDSN

-471 GKITCNHPEL
+471 GRITCNHPEL

-547 EAPSFPPHVA
+547 EGPSFPPHVA

-586 KRHFIYSSV
+586 KRHFTYSGV
-595 IVDLLYFSQGEK
+595 LVDLLYLSQGEK

-627 LKAVIASQSGKINL
+627 LKAIIASQSGKINL
-641 LIHSDRKA
+641 LIQSDRKA
-649 GLIWKDVS
+649 GLTWNDVS

-664 IRIKLSDSVDIYV
+664 IRIKLSETVDIYV
-677 QFLEKDFKSLWGI
+677 QFLEKDFKSLLGI

-704 DGEQEVFQDT
+704 DGEQEVFKDT

-723 QSAKIFPP
+723 QSGKMFPP

-743 RKRTLSS
+743 RKRTLS
-750 STRERKT
+750 TGAGERKT
-757 HAGHRLM
+757 YAGHRLM

-779 DLDKKFP
+779 DIDKKIP
-786 IMFSYL
+786 ILFSYL

-811 SYMVM
+811 SYMLV
-816 TFREVTNRGMFHSL
+816 TFREATNRGMFHSL

-906 ETGSFVDRLNFGSI
+906 ETGSFVDRLHFGS
-920 PSANLKENLFTQ
+920 
-932 IGPGEMQLSLPVE
+932 
-945 IVPEIRLL
+945 
-953 RHKQADATFSFANN
+953 FS
-967 KLSKEDA
+967 LSK
-974 EALCR
+974 
-979 KLQSLDSTTTIH
+979 S
-991 YFRFSSLTGTVQPR
+991 
-1005 SLRYTASLT
+1005 